1 MRYVSQSI
9 LLVLG
14 LFAGIYVALVLVFL
28 IEKLDFL
35 LHAAIEY
42 NMPVGGFLLLLAAY
56 MPLIAD
62 FVLPVAA
69 LVSVYLVLVYKRENR
84 EFLILAASGIGM
96 RPTVAITMILG
107 GFFMALSLSVSG
119 YLKPVAIDLYSSEF
133 SRAVNNAVI
142 SGPQS
147 GQFVVEADRVF
158 HVSGPKDQG
167 ERDLQVFEFEDGAL
181 SQILLSPCAR
191 LTIRGG
197 EIFAS
202 LCNLEVRMFG
212 HTDQFADAGAAVLPE
227 PGRPCRICPNAM
239 GDLNVETLRAND
251 SSMNTRIGKLI
262 NAADSIGGR
271 SRVLHQMLETRDNVF
286 ASQSDARKAARAF
299 LMALSCLLAVAIAV
313 IAAANTNVATR
324 FAMLPSSIAVATVI
338 NVAASA
344 GLLVPDFALSPVG
357 FVFFFLFAGIAV
369 FLSIPLSIRLARQ
382 GLLAP
387 ALSRT

>member
-14 LFAGIYVALVLVFL
+14 LFSGIYVALVLVFL

-42 NMPVGGFLLLLAAY
+42 NMPVGGFLLLLVAY

-167 ERDLQVFEFEDGAL
+167 ERDLQVFEFENGAL

-197 EIFAS
+197 EVFAR
-202 LCNLEVRMFG
+202 LCDLEVRIFG
-212 HTDQFADAGAAVLPE
+212 HAGQLADADTALSPE
-227 PGRPCRICPNAM
+227 PGSPCRICPNAR
-239 GDLNVETLRAND
+239 GDLNVETLRANN

-262 NAADSIGGR
+262 NADSAGGK
-271 SRVLHQMLETRDNVF
+271 SRVLHQMLEIRENVF

-299 LMALSCLLAVAIAV
+299 LMALSCLLAVAIGV
-313 IAAANTNVATR
+313 VAAANTNFATR
-324 FAMLPSSIAVATVI
+324 FAMLPSSIAVATVL
-338 NVAASA
+338 NVASSA
-344 GLLVPDFALSPVG
+344 GLLVPHFALSPVG
-357 FVFFFLFAGIAV
+357 FVLFFLVAGAAAL
-369 FLSIPLSIRLARQ
+369 LSIPLSIRLVRQ